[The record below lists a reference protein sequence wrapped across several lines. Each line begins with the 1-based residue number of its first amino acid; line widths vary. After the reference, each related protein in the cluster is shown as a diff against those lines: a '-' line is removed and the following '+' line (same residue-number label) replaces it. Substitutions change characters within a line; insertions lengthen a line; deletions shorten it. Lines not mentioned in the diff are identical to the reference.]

1 MLLSGDIMGIASL
14 QMESAGSG
22 VALFINGPAGDIQP
36 QNSACKGAPSFVG
49 SKILSDAVATL
60 RTETQ
65 TTTDIE
71 IETKSVIVSFGKTD
85 MNLTLERVS
94 NCTSGGFL
102 DICGI
107 CKFLDCDLNLHLGP
121 EWLQEEPR
129 FTAIKMKVAGTK
141 FGMVTIPG
149 EAIQELGFQ
158 IRSDIIAAGCVSALS
173 NAVFSLCAPFSQQFS
188 GSTAVSFWATAR
200 LIWVICERPTCL
212 LILCSQHLTHSQHDP
227 ARVRCWRL

>member
-1 MLLSGDIMGIASL
+1 MEHVSRCDLRMPSRQLVLLFSHICPGYGPENMLLSGDIMGVASL
-14 QMESAGSG
+14 QIESTESG

-36 QNSACKGAPSFVG
+36 QNSACMGAPSFAG
-49 SKILSDAVATL
+49 SKTLSDAVVAL
-60 RTETQ
+60 RADTKPTTEIQ
-65 TTTDIE
+65 V
-71 IETKSVIVSFGKTD
+71 ETKSVIVSFGKTD

-102 DICGI
+102 DICGV

-129 FTAIKMKVAGTK
+129 FTAVKMKVGTTT

-158 IRSDIIAAGCVSALS
+158 IRSDIIAAGCVSLLPRVAL
-173 NAVFSLCAPFSQQFS
+173 AHQ
-188 GSTAVSFWATAR
+188 ST
-200 LIWVICERPTCL
+200 
-212 LILCSQHLTHSQHDP
+212 
-227 ARVRCWRL
+227 RVLPSHNRFQI

>member
-14 QMESAGSG
+14 QIESAGSG

-36 QNSACKGAPSFVG
+36 LGSACKGAPSFVG
-49 SKILSDAVATL
+49 SKTLSDAVAALRADTL
-60 RTETQ
+60 P
-65 TTTDIE
+65 TTDIE
-71 IETKSVIVSFGKTD
+71 IETKSVVVNFGKTD

-158 IRSDIIAAGCVSALS
+158 IRSDIIAAGCVKALPHSAHPKFNS
-173 NAVFSLCAPFSQQFS
+173 HHIGSQAWS
-188 GSTAVSFWATAR
+188 GLTAA
-200 LIWVICERPTCL
+200 
-212 LILCSQHLTHSQHDP
+212 
-227 ARVRCWRL
+227 

>member
-36 QNSACKGAPSFVG
+36 QGSACKGAPSFAG
-49 SKILSDAVATL
+49 SKTLSDAVAAL
-60 RTETQ
+60 RADTHP
-65 TTTDIE
+65 TTDIQ
-71 IETKSVIVSFGKTD
+71 IETKSVIVKFGKTD

-129 FTAIKMKVAGTK
+129 FTAVKMKVAGTSY
-141 FGMVTIPG
+141 GMVTIPG

-158 IRSDIIAAGCVSALS
+158 IRSDIIAAG
-173 NAVFSLCAPFSQQFS
+173 
-188 GSTAVSFWATAR
+188 
-200 LIWVICERPTCL
+200 
-212 LILCSQHLTHSQHDP
+212 
-227 ARVRCWRL
+227 

>member
-14 QMESAGSG
+14 QIESAGSG

-36 QNSACKGAPSFVG
+36 LGSACKGAPSFVG
-49 SKILSDAVATL
+49 SKTLSDAVAALRADTL
-60 RTETQ
+60 P
-65 TTTDIE
+65 TTDIE
-71 IETKSVIVSFGKTD
+71 IETKSVIVNFGKTD

-129 FTAIKMKVAGTK
+129 FTAIKMKVATTK
-141 FGMVTIPG
+141 FGRVKLEIPVEKSSRLRSSDCSCKVTKLPPS
-149 EAIQELGFQ
+149 E
-158 IRSDIIAAGCVSALS
+158 
-173 NAVFSLCAPFSQQFS
+173 
-188 GSTAVSFWATAR
+188 T
-200 LIWVICERPTCL
+200 
-212 LILCSQHLTHSQHDP
+212 LILLAGAMMTNRRQ
-227 ARVRCWRL
+227 R